1 MFLLFFGATEQKGSG
16 ESMRECSLIN
26 VLLAFHWP
34 VGKTSSTVSVSVIS
48 LGHVVGSERNRRKKL
63 LLTNVAS
70 FFEPSSNKSL
80 NI

>member
-1 MFLLFFGATEQKGSG
+1 MFLLFFDATEQKGS
-16 ESMRECSLIN
+16 EKSMRECSLIN
-26 VLLAFHWP
+26 VWLLIHRP
-34 VGKTSSTVSVSVIS
+34 VGKTNSTVSVSAIS